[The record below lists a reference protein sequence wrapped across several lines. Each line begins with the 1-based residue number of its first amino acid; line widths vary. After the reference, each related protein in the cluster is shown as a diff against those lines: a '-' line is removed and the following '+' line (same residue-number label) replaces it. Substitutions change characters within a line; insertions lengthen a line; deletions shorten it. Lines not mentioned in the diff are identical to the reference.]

1 MNAQVNTVNAQGE
14 VGLNYVGNGD
24 DSKRNLAMNFGEN
37 RFETIDE

>member
-14 VGLNYVGNGD
+14 VGLNVGNGD
-24 DSKRNLAMNFGEN
+24 DSKRNLAMNFGQN